1 MKTENFMY
9 LLERSQFEMLAY
21 LERFEI
27 PHTAIL
33 DLLVDY
39 FCSNKPSQTL
49 NSFEFNAKKIKFN
62 IVHLKT
68 LLHHPVHNLKF

>member
-1 MKTENFMY
+1 MSVKKFLQMKTENFMY

-27 PHTAIL
+27 PHIAIL

-39 FCSNKPSQTL
+39 FCSNKPS
-49 NSFEFNAKKIKFN
+49 
-62 IVHLKT
+62 
-68 LLHHPVHNLKF
+68 